1 MMPVETT
8 PESYPVETT
17 PESEEVGT
25 LDNVNERAPAFE
37 GPPPVACLRFK
48 STSENHHH
56 RYPTRASIQKFPRHV
71 RPPYDHSIIATIVHR
86 HHRHSQAI
94 RAQKATLSNPSFSS
108 YRRNGG
114 SQCGPTEWSEMR
126 KAHLLAEAGRTHS
139 KAYRLAI
146 AGRTH
151 SMALRASTDTQR
163 QQRRLSL
170 FDYVHVG

>member
-37 GPPPVACLRFK
+37 GSPPVACLPFK
-48 STSENHHH
+48 STSENQREYP
-56 RYPTRASIQKFPRHV
+56 RYRTRASTRRVPPFV
-71 RPPYDHSIIATIVHR
+71 RPPFDYTTQMLETVRITTVNR
-86 HHRHSQAI
+86 RY
-94 RAQKATLSNPSFSS
+94 RARKASLSNPSYNT
-108 YRRNGG
+108 YRRHGG
-114 SQCGPTEWSEMR
+114 NLQYSTWSRVRQHHRLTEAR
-126 KAHLLAEAGRTHS
+126 
-139 KAYRLAI
+139 
-146 AGRTH
+146 RTH
-151 SMALRASTDTQR
+151 SMALRASTRASTDTQR